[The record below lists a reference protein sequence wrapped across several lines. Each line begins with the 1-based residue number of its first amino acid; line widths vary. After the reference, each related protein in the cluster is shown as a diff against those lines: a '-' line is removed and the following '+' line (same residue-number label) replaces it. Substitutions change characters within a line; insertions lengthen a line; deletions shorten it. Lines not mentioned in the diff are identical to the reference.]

1 MLELRNARARWGMQL
16 VLTAMIIP
24 FAAPLYLMVQGSTQG
39 DGLLRN
45 YRAVLSRPELPR
57 FFLNSIEIAVLVIV
71 ITYTCT
77 MLAAY
82 ALAKL
87 RLRGR
92 EIAFYVLLAGL
103 TLPSASLSVPLF
115 ITIRELGL
123 FNTDWAVVLPLSA
136 LQISFSVLL
145 ARSFMEGVP
154 DAILDAARCDG
165 ASSRQAFWHVLLP
178 ICRPVSAVIIVW
190 SFVGAWNEYLLP
202 LLFLQKTDQQTIT
215 LVPTFFESQYT
226 ADQTKIMAASV
237 ITTIPTVLL
246 YLGLQRFFE
255 RGLTVG
261 AVK

>member
-1 MLELRNARARWGMQL
+1 
-16 VLTAMIIP
+16 
-24 FAAPLYLMVQGSTQG
+24 
-39 DGLLRN
+39 
-45 YRAVLSRPELPR
+45 
-57 FFLNSIEIAVLVIV
+57 
-71 ITYTCT
+71 
-77 MLAAY
+77 
-82 ALAKL
+82 
-87 RLRGR
+87 
-92 EIAFYVLLAGL
+92 
-103 TLPSASLSVPLF
+103 
-115 ITIRELGL
+115 
-123 FNTDWAVVLPLSA
+123 PLSA

-165 ASSRQAFWHVLLP
+165 PSSRQAFWHVLLP
-178 ICRPVSAVIIVW
+178 ICCPVSAVIIVW